1 MKILTS
7 SILSFLLFTQ
17 SAMAQFTDSAPEPKP
32 AAPEVAKPALP
43 LNLPTQGQCAF
54 EPQLSL
60 QDASLLANARNAIH
74 VLRGNNKCQ
83 AVTAQFDAFE
93 AALKSYNQQTGADR
107 VPGYDGNLNVTCA
120 NYTEIYDSQ
129 YSTFSDNWRNPAS
142 DINDPY
148 YACQGKDEREEA
160 ITCAAVV
167 VGRQKSLKK
176 SQCDAQ
182 KDAISAQATADLLSN
197 SYKTGLQA
205 VQAVLNNNDCIDAA
219 GEQKLS
225 FIQSAVSLASR
236 GASLSALGT
245 GAGLLIG
252 AASEVVGSA
261 IKNFFTNSIKNKDR
275 MVVLENRDS
284 FTKVA
289 CLYEQVEAKAIRCDR
304 ISASKD
310 FDALSSSV
318 GAYKSFCDANADIL
332 SANSTIPQIQL
343 IMQNLKEQP
352 KTPAEEG
359 RVPAAAAEAKLE
371 QSSFDALMT
380 NLDQKMPGTEQTV
393 LEVGLQAS
401 EEVAQFL
408 SGVISSDENLL
419 GFLRDQSDQ
428 KDYTGTELRQWK
440 AKIEDSRKSAQA
452 VADVLKT
459 IHVANAKGSSM
470 SPEDLA
476 LVEASMKKFDGGS
489 LNFIG
494 AYNRVMIQRA
504 TNGDDLGE
512 KLKAYN
518 AKLSESLVHEQN
530 LAHYNLLGVKSTSSF
545 EDGGRFLESRDLI
558 RPHLERLL
566 TKELDALTMR
576 ANLLKAIP
584 VGTPPAALK
593 EHLQTQE
600 ESVIYPILRACNQL
614 RSVSAEYRKGDTLDV
629 SGRRGHDICAAFDC
643 KNGNQTF
650 EDYIAENKLSTID
663 PKKCGALCTPHYDRY
678 ICDQKGSLIA
688 TRNRVKKEL
697 LENGSICGQSLAT
710 AFRKK

>member
-1 MKILTS
+1 MKS
-7 SILSFLLFTQ
+7 FASVILSFILISQ
-17 SAMAQFTDSAPEPKP
+17 SAFAQFTEGESTPQNQPAPARP
-32 AAPEVAKPALP
+32 AAP

-54 EPQLSL
+54 EPQLSAA
-60 QDASLLANARNAIH
+60 DASLLSNARNAINI
-74 VLRGNNKCQ
+74 LRGNNKCQ

-107 VPGYDGNLNVTCA
+107 VPGFDGNLNVTCA

-148 YACQGKDEREEA
+148 YTCQGKDEREEA

-261 IKNFFTNSIKNKDR
+261 IKNFFTSSIKNKDR
-275 MVVLENRDS
+275 MVVLENRDN

-304 ISASKD
+304 IAASKD
-310 FDALSSSV
+310 YDALRSSV
-318 GAYKSFCDANADIL
+318 EAYKSFCDANADIL

-343 IMQNLKEQP
+343 IMNSLTPRPQSSADKRE
-352 KTPAEEG
+352 PAE
-359 RVPAAAAEAKLE
+359 AAEAKLE

-380 NLDQKMPGTEQTV
+380 NLEKKMPGTEQSV

-408 SGVISSDENLL
+408 GDVTSTDEKLI
-419 GFLRDQSDQ
+419 GFLKEQTEKEEFS
-428 KDYTGTELRQWK
+428 GAELRQWK
-440 AKIEDSRKSAQA
+440 ASLEDSRKSAQS
-452 VADVLKT
+452 VADVLKS
-459 IHVANAKGSSM
+459 IHGANAKGSSM
-470 SPEDLA
+470 SAEDLNT
-476 LVEASMKKFDGGS
+476 VEAAMKKFDGGT
-489 LNFIG
+489 LNFVG
-494 AYNRVMIQRA
+494 AYNRVLIQRA
-504 TNGDDLGE
+504 TNGDDIGE
-512 KLKAYN
+512 KLKVYN
-518 AKLSESLVHEQN
+518 AKLSESLVQQEG
-530 LAHYNLLGVKSTSSF
+530 LSHYMQLGAKSISSF

-566 TKELDALTMR
+566 TKELDALRVR
-576 ANLLKAIP
+576 ASLLKAIP
-584 VGTPPAALK
+584 VGAPPAALK

-600 ESVIYPILRACNQL
+600 ESVIYPMLRACNQL
-614 RSVSAEYRKGDTLDV
+614 RSVTAEYKKGDTLDV
-629 SGRRGHDICAAFDC
+629 SGRRNHEICAAFDC
-643 KNGNQTF
+643 KTGNQTF
-650 EDYIAENKLSTID
+650 ENYLASNNLQSID

-678 ICDQKGSLIA
+678 ICDQKGSLKS
-688 TRNRVKKEL
+688 TRDRVKTEL
-697 LENGSICGQSLAT
+697 LENGSICGQSLAN
-710 AFRKK
+710 AFRKR